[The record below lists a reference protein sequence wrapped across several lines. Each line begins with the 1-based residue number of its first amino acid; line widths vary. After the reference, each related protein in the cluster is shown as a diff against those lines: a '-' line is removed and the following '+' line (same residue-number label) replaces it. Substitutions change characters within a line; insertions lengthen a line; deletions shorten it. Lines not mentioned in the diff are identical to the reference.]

1 MKESWQ
7 ETWELDN
14 WRLVQEGMSK
24 AGEEGKVIVGNQT
37 REEVSE
43 EDGENIEMQRMYIWW
58 GWLWLVRDGVVN
70 GKEGRRE
77 SSQGGKIQKQGS
89 GEFI

>member
-1 MKESWQ
+1 M
-7 ETWELDN
+7 
-14 WRLVQEGMSK
+14 VQEGMSK

-58 GWLWLVRDGVVN
+58 G
-70 GKEGRRE
+70 
-77 SSQGGKIQKQGS
+77 
-89 GEFI
+89 